1 MKSDLRGSG
10 VDIRF
15 AKEQSEMKA
24 KSPFA
29 VSALSMSALAVLMLS
44 LAPASSAQASDFGL
58 RCERELKQ
66 RMLNPSAYRRI
77 KIIESTQP
85 HMFDYGFVVAG
96 GPAFFS
102 SLVQHPTTRL
112 YAFVD
117 YEVRN
122 PFGAPTRSVA
132 KCVYGQ
138 G

>member
-1 MKSDLRGSG
+1 
-10 VDIRF
+10 
-15 AKEQSEMKA
+15 MKA
-24 KSPFA
+24 RSAFT
-29 VSALSMSALAVLMLS
+29 VSGLVVSALAVVVLS
-44 LAPASSAQASDFGL
+44 LAPTFSAEASDFGL
-58 RCERELKQ
+58 WCERGIKQ

-85 HMFDYGFVVAG
+85 IMYDYAFVLAG
-96 GPAFFS
+96 GAEFS
-102 SLVQHPTTRL
+102 GNIIRHPPQRL

>member
-1 MKSDLRGSG
+1 
-10 VDIRF
+10 
-15 AKEQSEMKA
+15 MKA
-24 KSPFA
+24 KSASVSPLA
-29 VSALSMSALAVLMLS
+29 VSALAVLVLS
-44 LAPASSAQASDFGL
+44 LAPTFSAQASSLGL
-58 RCERELKQ
+58 WCERGIKQ

-85 HMFDYGFVVAG
+85 HMFDYEFVVAG

-102 SLVQHPTTRL
+102 SLVQNPTTRL